1 MAKKLI
7 KDISLEVGNG
17 FVLFLVFQKNTG
29 AVYLTSFI
37 NSDTADIPLEKTLDE
52 FMSIVDYMI
61 PILNNSLLINY
72 ILRIVILEQ
81 YDNVDVKVYDISFYH
96 KDLSKVI
103 VDVLYVI
110 DSLGCIDELIDFKN
124 GVINE
129 KYRMKYINLVNLF
142 NQFIKK
148 TFFDE
153 NFELTYDNIKKI
165 IINKPEAA
173 TK

>member
-1 MAKKLI
+1 
-7 KDISLEVGNG
+7 
-17 FVLFLVFQKNTG
+17 
-29 AVYLTSFI
+29 
-37 NSDTADIPLEKTLDE
+37 
-52 FMSIVDYMI
+52 
-61 PILNNSLLINY
+61 
-72 ILRIVILEQ
+72 
-81 YDNVDVKVYDISFYH
+81 VKVYDISFYH
-96 KDLSKVI
+96 KDLSKIV
-103 VDVLYVI
+103 VDVLYVV